1 MDSILIEII
10 RNNRSLSRIASDLTI
25 KRLRIKG
32 RVLDIGSGRDI
43 YYRKFENFS
52 NLEIVSLNIVNKK
65 RPNVIG
71 TAEGFLPFK
80 NESFDVCVAFR
91 VLEHIYNTKKVIKEV
106 KRVLKKDGKF
116 YAYVPFL
123 YPFHADPQ
131 DFHRFTDMA
140 LKKMFEEEG
149 FVVKVIPVG
158 WGPFSVAF
166 LMINVIFPNNIF
178 FRLINLLIATISIT
192 LDLIL
197 NLKSKESKRRF
208 AFGYLVEAQ
217 MV

>member
-1 MDSILIEII
+1 M
-10 RNNRSLSRIASDLTI
+10 
-25 KRLRIKG
+25 
-32 RVLDIGSGRDI
+32 
-43 YYRKFENFS
+43 
-52 NLEIVSLNIVNKK
+52 
-65 RPNVIG
+65 
-71 TAEGFLPFK
+71 
-80 NESFDVCVAFR
+80 
-91 VLEHIYNTKKVIKEV
+91 
-106 KRVLKKDGKF
+106 
-116 YAYVPFL
+116 